1 MMNTWITQL
10 RKGLIEYCVMKR
22 LSKGESYG
30 YEIVQRLKE
39 MDELVITESIVYPI
53 LSRLRKEGHL
63 KVRAVKSPDGPPRRY
78 YDLTS
83 LGNNRVKEMD
93 AYWKDLCRS
102 VEQLD
107 EMKGIEE

>member
-1 MMNTWITQL
+1 MNTWITQL

-83 LGNNRVKEMD
+83 LGKNRVKEMN

-102 VEQLD
+102 VAQLD
-107 EMKGIEE
+107 EKKGLKK